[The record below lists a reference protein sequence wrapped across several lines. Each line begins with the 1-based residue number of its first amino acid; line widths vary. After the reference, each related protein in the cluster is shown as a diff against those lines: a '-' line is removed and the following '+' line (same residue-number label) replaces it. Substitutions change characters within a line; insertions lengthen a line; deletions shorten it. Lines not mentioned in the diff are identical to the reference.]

1 MLLII
6 AASFSAS
13 LLELEAHHHVLDMC
27 AAPGSKT
34 IQMLAL
40 LEQKAEEQE
49 ESVQRKKTQRTAQP
63 NLICDTPGIVAFSP
77 VLDLMDR
84 DFFGDLLADPMI
96 TSPPLNA
103 SLAKPGH
110 SVDCSLLFS
119 GV

>member
-1 MLLII
+1 MYR
-6 AASFSAS
+6 ASDKYFDYSMTDYS
-13 LLELEAHHHVLDMC
+13 MFQ
-27 AAPGSKT
+27 GT
-34 IQMLAL
+34 
-40 LEQKAEEQE
+40 KAIEQE
-49 ESVQRKKTQRTAQP
+49 ECVQRKKTKRMAEP
-63 NLICDTPGIVAFSP
+63 DPICDTPGIVAFSP

-84 DFFGDLLADPMI
+84 DFFGNLLEDPMI